1 MTKLQESEFK
11 AIKKHLK
18 IASVP
23 START
28 MNRSKATIHRIKG
41 SNDYNAYV
49 SLVQAEHSPN
59 KPRVPLNVRIHK
71 ARVEE
76 LMAIKARGKIASYI
90 AVCQRLEEL
99 LQAR

>member
-23 START
+23 STARA

-41 SNDYNAYV
+41 SNDYKAYV

-76 LMAIKARGKIASYI
+76 LMAIKSRGRISAYR
-90 AVCQRLEEL
+90 AVCERLEEL
-99 LQAR
+99 LQAK